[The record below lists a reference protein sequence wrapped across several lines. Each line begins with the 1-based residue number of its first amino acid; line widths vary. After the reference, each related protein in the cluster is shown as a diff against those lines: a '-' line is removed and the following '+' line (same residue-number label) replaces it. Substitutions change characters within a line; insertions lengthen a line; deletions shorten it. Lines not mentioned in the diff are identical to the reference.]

1 VHRRQLVKIKLDKSK
16 KLWYN
21 SCTKK
26 KTKSKQGK
34 KQQEPKLLSK
44 LISKLFSVEFKF
56 YFYLFSALAGK
67 GYMSHNE
74 VDLSPV
80 KVDVLEPAQPRRR
93 GRPPKSLVQ
102 SKKKPGKVG
111 RPVGDAGRIQ
121 EFKARLLSTSGTKVI
136 DTVLRKALDDNDK
149 DQVACLKMCMD
160 RLLPTS
166 LFEKDAKGQRNA
178 VTINITGLGETKV
191 EAVETI
197 DAEIIDYNEIDDE

>member
-1 VHRRQLVKIKLDKSK
+1 
-16 KLWYN
+16 
-21 SCTKK
+21 
-26 KTKSKQGK
+26 
-34 KQQEPKLLSK
+34 
-44 LISKLFSVEFKF
+44 
-56 YFYLFSALAGK
+56 LFSAIAGK
-67 GYMSHNE
+67 GYMSQDDK
-74 VDLSPV
+74 DLSSL
-80 KVDVLEPAQPRRR
+80 KVDVSNVIALAPQTRRR
-93 GRPPKSLVQ
+93 GRPPKSLVEA
-102 SKKKPGKVG
+102 KKKPGKVG

-191 EAVETI
+191 EAIEEI
-197 DAEIIDYNEIDDE
+197 EAEIVDYNEIDNE

>member
-1 VHRRQLVKIKLDKSK
+1 
-16 KLWYN
+16 
-21 SCTKK
+21 
-26 KTKSKQGK
+26 
-34 KQQEPKLLSK
+34 
-44 LISKLFSVEFKF
+44 
-56 YFYLFSALAGK
+56 
-67 GYMSHNE
+67 MSQDLQ
-74 VDLSPV
+74 DLSPI
-80 KVDVLEPAQPRRR
+80 KVDVLEPAPTRRR

-102 SKKKPGKVG
+102 SKKRPGKVG

-136 DTVLRKALDDNDK
+136 DTVLRKALDDTDK

-191 EAVETI
+191 EAVEEI
-197 DAEIIDYNEIDDE
+197 DAVTESGYCEAEIVDYQEVDNES